1 MADDGTPRR
10 PDREFVVDAV
20 PARPPRR
27 SRSAATLVAVAAI
40 VVVGLTAWGVVVA
53 PGPGPSVPASAVPV
67 APSGSVD
74 ASMTLTASG
83 VAGSPSPSVA
93 PGPTLPVPADRGGAL
108 PSADAPTE
116 AVAFAAL
123 AASGGW
129 RQCPMWRPFSDGTRV
144 NADAVLDVLARDP
157 GVSGMLGVL
166 DSAGG
171 ERQVW
176 VGGTAE
182 DAARGF
188 GGSAVVT
195 VGDDVWTTTP
205 DDLGYRAIRLEP
217 ILLVDVGRYA
227 YQVTATAWPATYCMV
242 DSFGG
247 PPARAVVAN
256 GPSDPFN
263 QFATESGWSD
273 CRTWQR
279 LVLEPTPDA
288 AAVDAGASAMG
299 PGDTGWATVVM
310 PGGASDRTE
319 PVWIGDDPADAG
331 ARHGS
336 SLVVINSLAPRR
348 AWMASTLDGAPFAVA
363 FDVITT
369 PAGRTAW
376 VPTADAAGVVAECE
390 RVRPTGSLPSPSP

>member
-1 MADDGTPRR
+1 VADDGTGRR
-10 PDREFVVDAV
+10 PDRPFVVDAA
-20 PARPPRR
+20 PARPRRR
-27 SRSAATLVAVAAI
+27 SRSSATLVAVAAI

-53 PGPGPSVPASAVPV
+53 PGPAPSPPFAVAVTPSGTPGASAS
-67 APSGSVD
+67 ASVD
-74 ASMTLTASG
+74 A
-83 VAGSPSPSVA
+83 
-93 PGPTLPVPADRGGAL
+93 GPTLPIPADRGGGL
-108 PSADAPTE
+108 PSADAPTDGI
-116 AVAFAAL
+116 AFAAL

-129 RQCPMWRPFSDGTRV
+129 RQCPMSRPFSDGTRV
-144 NADAVLDVLARDP
+144 NADAVLGVLARDP
-157 GVSGMLGVL
+157 AASGMLAVP
-166 DSAGG
+166 DTAGG

-188 GGSAVVT
+188 GGSAVVK
-195 VGDDVWTTTP
+195 VGADVWTTTP

-217 ILLVDVGRYA
+217 IELPGVGREA
-227 YQVTATAWPATYCMV
+227 YEVTATAWPAPYCMV

-247 PPARAVVAN
+247 PPARAVVVD

-279 LVLEPTPDA
+279 LVLEPTPDPA
-288 AAVDAGASAMG
+288 AIDVAASAVA
-299 PGDTGWATVVM
+299 PGDTGWATVAM
-310 PGGASDRTE
+310 PGGAGDRTE
-319 PVWIGDDPADAG
+319 PIWIGDDPADAG

-348 AWMASTLDGAPFAVA
+348 AWMASTLDGMPFAVA
-363 FDVITT
+363 FDVVTT